1 MPILLFSC
9 GALRRPEV
17 QLAWFGRLLTGADD
31 ALPGH
36 LASPLGVAALNAGE
50 DPGPVVSPS
59 SDPRDEVTG
68 VVFEVSGQDLSKVDQ
83 HEAAGCVRRYLRL
96 KSGINAWVYLQSNE
110 KVDPVTATY
119 PSYAR

>member
-1 MPILLFSC
+1 MPILLFSY
-9 GALRRPEV
+9 GALRRPAV

-36 LASPLGVAALNAGE
+36 MASPSGVAAPNAGE

-59 SDPRDEVTG
+59 SDPRDEVAG
-68 VVFEVSGQDLSKVDQ
+68 VVFEVSGQDLSKADKY
-83 HEAAGCVRRYLRL
+83 EPAGCIRKYLRL
-96 KSGINAWVYLQSNE
+96 KSGISAWVYLKSDE
-110 KVDPVTATY
+110 KADPVTARY